1 MRILIDT
8 NILIPLE
15 DTAGI
20 LSTAYAELNRISQE
34 QNHLIIVHP
43 GSLEDLS
50 RDKNDGRKQIL
61 LSKANKYPIL
71 ESPPM
76 PDDQEINDLG
86 LTNNSDNDRIDNL
99 ILFAIYKHAAH
110 LLITEDRRI
119 HAKAKRLGIADRVHY
134 AQQALNFLKDLHRVI
149 EVKLPDVSHVP
160 LHNID
165 YRQPFFDSLRY
176 SYPEFDDWYREKS
189 AEGRKAWSVTDD
201 NGSLAALLIYKDELN
216 EHVTDR
222 TTIDGKSLKLCTFKV
237 GEHFR
242 GRKVGELLI
251 KMAFEHSFKNGYRHI
266 YVTIRPEIHD
276 HLKDLVEEF
285 GFMYIGMCKMQRDGV
300 YLKSI
305 PEHIPAVGLD
315 SAFDFYKRHNPFFVC
330 RNVSKYII
338 PIQPSFHNM
347 LFPEFQIKRQL
358 SLFNETSSVGN
369 TIKKAYLCHA
379 QLKNMSVGDLI
390 LFYRSTDIKGITTI
404 GIVERFENLQD
415 PDEISTL
422 VSKRTVYSREQI
434 ESLCTK
440 EVRTILFRQIAHF
453 DSIINM
459 SLLNSIGILGKIQ
472 SIRMLSDQQF
482 SQIIE
487 HAGMT
492 SCA

>member
-20 LSTAYAELNRISQE
+20 LSSAYAELTRISQE
-34 QNHLIIVHP
+34 QNHQIIVHQ

-50 RDKNDGRKQIL
+50 RDKDDDRKRIL

-71 ESPPM
+71 ESPPI
-76 PDDQEINDLG
+76 PDDQDILALG

-99 ILFAIYKHAAH
+99 ILFSIYKHAAH

-119 HAKAKRLGIADRVHY
+119 HAKAKRLGLADRVHY
-134 AQQALNFLKDLHRVI
+134 AQQTLNFLKDLHRVI
-149 EVKLPDVSHVP
+149 EVKLPDVSHIP

-165 YRQPFFDSLRY
+165 YQQPFFDSLRTN
-176 SYPEFDDWYREKS
+176 YPEFDDWYREKS

-201 NGSLAALLIYKDELN
+201 GGSLAALLIYKDERN
-216 EHVTDR
+216 EHVTDD
-222 TTIDGKSLKLCTFKV
+222 TTLDGKSLKLCTFKV
-237 GEHFR
+237 GEYFR

-251 KMAFEHSFKNGYRHI
+251 KMAFEHGFKNGYRHI
-266 YVTIRPEIHD
+266 YVTIRPGIHD

-285 GFMYIGMCKMQRDGV
+285 GFMNIGMCRRQRDAV
-300 YLKSI
+300 YVKSI
-305 PEHIPAVGLD
+305 PESVPPID
-315 SAFDFYKRHNPFFVC
+315 SDSPFNFYKKYNPFFVC
-330 RNVSKYII
+330 QNVSKYII

-347 LFPEFQIKRQL
+347 LFPEFQMKRQL

-369 TIKKAYLCHA
+369 TMKKAYLCHA

-390 LFYRSTDIKGITTI
+390 LFYRSKDLKSVTTI
-404 GIVERFENLQD
+404 GIVERFESLQE

-422 VSKRTVYSREQI
+422 VSKRTVYSRDQI
-434 ESLCTK
+434 ESLCQK

-453 DSIINM
+453 DDIIDM
-459 SLLNSIGILGKIQ
+459 SLLNGIGIHGKIQ
-472 SIRMLSDQQF
+472 SIRTIDDRQF
-482 SQIIE
+482 TEIIR
-487 HAGMT
+487 HSGIT
-492 SCA
+492 TCA

>member
-15 DTAGI
+15 DTTGI

-34 QNHLIIVHP
+34 QNHQIIVHP

-50 RDKNDGRKQIL
+50 RDKDDRRKQIL

-71 ESPPM
+71 ESPPI
-76 PDDQEINDLG
+76 PDSREVSDLG

-119 HAKAKRLGIADRVHY
+119 HAKAKRIGIADRVHY

-165 YRQPFFDSLRY
+165 YRQSFFDSLRTN
-176 SYPEFDDWYREKS
+176 YPEFDDWYREKS

-201 NGSLAALLIYKDELN
+201 SGLLAALLIYKDERN
-216 EHVTDR
+216 EHVADDITLE
-222 TTIDGKSLKLCTFKV
+222 GKSLKLCTFKV
-237 GEHFR
+237 GEYFR

-266 YVTIRPEIHD
+266 YVTIRPGIHD

-285 GFMYIGMCKMQRDGV
+285 GFMHIGMCRRRRDAV
-300 YLKSI
+300 YVKSI
-305 PEHIPAVGLD
+305 PESPPSIGSDTP
-315 SAFDFYKRHNPFFVC
+315 FDFYKKYTPFFTC
-330 RNVSKYII
+330 QNVSKYII

-347 LFPEFQIKRQL
+347 LFPEFQMKRQL
-358 SLFNETSSVGN
+358 SLFNETTSVGN

-379 QLKNMSVGDLI
+379 QLKHMSVGDLI
-390 LFYRSTDIKGITTI
+390 LFYRSADIKGVTTI
-404 GIVERFENLQD
+404 GIVERFENLRD
-415 PDEISTL
+415 PDEVSTL
-422 VSKRTVYSREQI
+422 VSKRTVYSRDQI
-434 ESLCTK
+434 KSP
-440 EVRTILFRQIAHF
+440 
-453 DSIINM
+453 
-459 SLLNSIGILGKIQ
+459 IQ
-472 SIRMLSDQQF
+472 V
-482 SQIIE
+482 
-487 HAGMT
+487 
-492 SCA
+492 

>member
-34 QNHLIIVHP
+34 QNHQIIVHP
-43 GSLEDLS
+43 GSLQDLL
-50 RDKNDGRKQIL
+50 RDKNDERKEIL

-71 ESPPM
+71 ESPPI
-76 PDDQEINDLG
+76 PDNQEIRELG
-86 LTNNSDNDRIDNL
+86 LANNSDNDQIDNL

-134 AQQALNFLKDLHRVI
+134 AQQALNFLRDLHRVI
-149 EVKLPDVSHVP
+149 EIKLPDVSHIP

-165 YRQPFFDSLRY
+165 YRHPFFDSLR
-176 SYPEFDDWYREKS
+176 SNYPEFDDWYREKS
-189 AEGRKAWSVTDD
+189 AAGRKAWSVTDD
-201 NGSLAALLIYKDELN
+201 DGSLAALLIYKDEQD
-216 EHVTDR
+216 EHVTDG
-222 TTIDGKSLKLCTFKV
+222 TTLNGKSLKLCTFKV
-237 GEHFR
+237 DEHFR

-251 KMAFEHSFKNGYRHI
+251 KMAFEHSFKNGYRNI
-266 YVTIRPEIHD
+266 YVTIRPGVHD

-285 GFMYIGMCKMQRDGV
+285 GFTYIGMCRIQRDGV
-300 YLKSI
+300 YVKSI
-305 PEHIPAVGLD
+305 PERIQSIGSD
-315 SAFDFYKRHNPFFVC
+315 SPFEFYKKQNPFFVC
-330 RNVSKYII
+330 QNVSKYII

-347 LFPEFQIKRQL
+347 LFPEFQMKRQL

-390 LFYRSTDIKGITTI
+390 LFYRSTDIKGVTTI

-422 VSKRTVYSREQI
+422 VSKRTVYSRTQI

-440 EVRTILFRQIAHF
+440 DVRTILFRQITHF
-453 DSIINM
+453 DNIIDM
-459 SLLNSIGILGKIQ
+459 SFLNSIGILGKIQ
-472 SIRMLSDQQF
+472 SIRIITDLQF
-482 SQIIE
+482 KLMID
-487 HAGMT
+487 HANIT
-492 SCA
+492 NCI